1 MSLKLLLRRH
11 LLPQF
16 NSVSVLWALHRL
28 TGVALAVYLVPHF
41 ITIHDSRQGA
51 SVFNETL
58 AWFQGPL
65 IAAAEFVIVL
75 AVGFHACNGLRIIA
89 VDFFDLSHQQ
99 KWLFWAVLV
108 SCGAVFL
115 ASSFWFVPKILAPA

>member
-1 MSLKLLLRRH
+1 M
-11 LLPQF
+11 
-16 NSVSVLWALHRL
+16 LWALHRL

-41 ITIHDSRQGA
+41 ITIHDARQGA

-75 AVGFHACNGLRIIA
+75 AVAFHACNGLRIIA

>member
-1 MSLKLLLRRH
+1 MSLNLLIRKH

-16 NSVSVLWALHRL
+16 NAVSVLWALHRL

-41 ITIHDSRQGA
+41 ITIHDSRQGE

-75 AVGFHACNGLRIIA
+75 AVAFHALNGLRIIA
-89 VDFFDLSHQQ
+89 VDFFDLSHRQ
-99 KWLFWAVLV
+99 KWLCWAVLV

-115 ASSFWFVPKILAPA
+115 ASSLWFVPKILAPA

>member
-58 AWFQGPL
+58 A
-65 IAAAEFVIVL
+65 
-75 AVGFHACNGLRIIA
+75 
-89 VDFFDLSHQQ
+89 
-99 KWLFWAVLV
+99 
-108 SCGAVFL
+108 
-115 ASSFWFVPKILAPA
+115 